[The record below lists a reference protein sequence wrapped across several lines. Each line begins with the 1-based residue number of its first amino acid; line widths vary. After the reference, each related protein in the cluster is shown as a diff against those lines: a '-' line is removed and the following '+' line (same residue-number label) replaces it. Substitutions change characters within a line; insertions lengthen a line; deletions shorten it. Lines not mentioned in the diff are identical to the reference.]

1 MKNDC
6 AARSP
11 RTENI
16 VTHGTKESIMGKA
29 TGFLE
34 YKRQENI
41 DRDPLERLSDY
52 GEFHYPLRA
61 QERRQQGARCMN
73 CGVPMCQ
80 SAIRLKG
87 MVTGCPLHNLIPE
100 WNDQIYAGHEQHA
113 LSRLLKT
120 SNFPEFTGRVC
131 PALCEKACINGM
143 DGEPVTVH
151 DNELYIIET
160 AFANGWMEPRLPAL
174 RSGKKVAVVGGGP
187 SGLAAADQLNHR
199 GHSVTV
205 FEREDRIGGL
215 LMYGIPNMKLDKSI
229 IERRRK
235 LMEAE
240 GVVFRTGMNV
250 GKKEA
255 EILMRDFDAVI
266 LACGAKQPRGLTAL
280 ITQAD
285 DLAKAPQE
293 SGLEGSGKLSEK
305 PSEKSSGNSSEK
317 PSEKSLG
324 KLSEKSSERSS
335 ERSPEKTSEKS
346 SKAQP
351 IDHVKGVYYAVDFLT
366 GCTKALLSGSR
377 DSRAKDKNVVIVGG
391 GDTGNDCIGTVLRQG
406 CKSVTAIEMMPAPP
420 VERVPSNPWP
430 EWPKVL
436 KTDYGHTEAIARF
449 GSDPRIFSTTVK
461 ELILKDGILHQ
472 IRTVQVEFREGKLQE
487 AAGTEKLL
495 PCDLLLIAAGF
506 TGCQPYTAE
515 AFGVNLSPRG
525 TVVSEEGPEHYR
537 TNIPGIFT
545 AGDMHRDLASL
556 NLRGSVKR
564 EMAYSGILIRA
575 S

>member
-1 MKNDC
+1 
-6 AARSP
+6 
-11 RTENI
+11 
-16 VTHGTKESIMGKA
+16 MGKA

-34 YKRQENI
+34 YERQENI

-52 GEFHYPLRA
+52 GEFHMPLRM

-100 WNDQIYAGHEQHA
+100 WNDQIYAGHERHA

-143 DGEPVTVH
+143 DGEAVTVH

-160 AFANGWMEPRLPAL
+160 AFANGWMEPRRPAL
-174 RSGKKVAVVGGGP
+174 RSGKRVAVVGSGP

-215 LMYGIPNMKLDKSI
+215 LMYGIPNMKLDKSVI
-229 IERRRK
+229 DRRRK

-240 GVVFRTGMNV
+240 GVVFRTGVNV

-255 EILMRDFDAVI
+255 EKLKEEFDAVI

-280 ITQAD
+280 ISETEEPEENAGEAGAQD
-285 DLAKAPQE
+285 KGKAECKGRDRGGVELSNRGKDKCAGYGPQ
-293 SGLEGSGKLSEK
+293 
-305 PSEKSSGNSSEK
+305 PVD
-317 PSEKSLG
+317 
-324 KLSEKSSERSS
+324 
-335 ERSPEKTSEKS
+335 
-346 SKAQP
+346 Q
-351 IDHVKGVYYAVDFLT
+351 VQGVYYAVDFLT
-366 GCTKALLSGSR
+366 GCTRALLSGTL
-377 DSRAKDKNVVIVGG
+377 DQRAKDRHVVIVGG

-406 CKSVTAIEMMPAPP
+406 CRSVTAIEMMPAPP
-420 VERVPSNPWP
+420 VDRASSNPWP

-436 KTDYGHTEAIARF
+436 KTDYGHREAIARF
-449 GSDPRIFSTTVK
+449 GADPRIFSTTVR
-461 ELILKDGILHQ
+461 ELILKDGALHR
-472 IRTVQVEFREGKLQE
+472 IRTVQVAFRDGKLE
-487 AAGTEKLL
+487 EVEGTEKVL

-515 AFGVNLSPRG
+515 AFGVSLSPRG
-525 TVVSEEGPEHYR
+525 TVVSEDGPDHYR
-537 TNIPGIFT
+537 TSVPGVFT
-545 AGDMHRDLASL
+545 AGDMHRGQSL
-556 NLRGSVKR
+556 VVWNIVEGRGCAR
-564 EMAYSGILIRA
+564 EVDEYLMGYTML
-575 S
+575 

>member
-1 MKNDC
+1 
-6 AARSP
+6 
-11 RTENI
+11 
-16 VTHGTKESIMGKA
+16 MGKA

-41 DRDPLERLSDY
+41 DRTPLERLSDY
-52 GEFHYPLRA
+52 GEFHLPLRA

-100 WNDQIYAGHEQHA
+100 WNDQIYAGHERHA

-160 AFANGWMEPRLPAL
+160 AFANGWMEPRVPSL
-174 RSGKKVAVVGGGP
+174 RSGKKVAVVGSGP

-215 LMYGIPNMKLDKSI
+215 LMYGIPNMKLDKSV

-235 LMEAE
+235 LMEEE
-240 GVVFRTGMNV
+240 GVVFRTGVNV
-250 GKKEA
+250 GRKEA
-255 EILMRDFDAVI
+255 ETLMRDFDAVI
-266 LACGAKQPRGLTAL
+266 LACGAKQPRGLSAV
-280 ITQAD
+280 ITQTGDRQA
-285 DLAKAPQE
+285 AGPE
-293 SGLEGSGKLSEK
+293 SGQQEKGKDEC
-305 PSEKSSGNSSEK
+305 
-317 PSEKSLG
+317 G
-324 KLSEKSSERSS
+324 K
-335 ERSPEKTSEKS
+335 T
-346 SKAQP
+346 KAQS
-351 IDHVKGVYYAVDFLT
+351 IDHVEGVSYAVDFLT
-366 GCTKALLSGSR
+366 GCTKALLSGR
-377 DSRAKDKNVVIVGG
+377 PDLRAKDKHVVIVGG

-420 VERVPSNPWP
+420 AVRADSNPWP

-436 KTDYGHTEAIARF
+436 KTDYGHREAIARF
-449 GSDPRIFSTTVK
+449 GADPRIFSTTVK
-461 ELILKDGILHQ
+461 ELILKGGILRQ
-472 IRTVQVEFREGKLQE
+472 IRTVQVAFRDGKLQE
-487 AAGTEKLL
+487 VEGTEKIL

-506 TGCQPYTAE
+506 TGCQQYTAD
-515 AFGVNLSPRG
+515 AFGVKLTPRG
-525 TVVSEEGPEHYR
+525 TVGTQEGPDHYR
-537 TNIPGIFT
+537 TSIPGVFT
-545 AGDMHRDLASL
+545 AGDMHRGQSL
-556 NLRGSVKR
+556 VVWNIVEGRGCAR
-564 EMAYSGILIRA
+564 EVDEYLMGYTML
-575 S
+575 